1 MKIFKV
7 SVSAVM
13 LLISLLLSACSK
25 SPVDRSQIRSQSQVS
40 PANPQPLDI
49 YYFYEELCASCEASP
64 EGSLAQFTA
73 IAERALEEVR
83 GAYPYTLH
91 TINIYNSGSR
101 SLFER
106 ICAEAALD
114 TSRIELPILV
124 SGARSYVGLSEIEDG
139 LRELYLSSGETAFGL
154 LYTAVF
160 ADPARPAF
168 VYFYRLDCDECAATT
183 PLIDAVA
190 QSAFTAIRLNTRAP
204 GNNRE
209 RIYAFFDA
217 YNVPDDRRMVPIIFL
232 HDTYLAGEDEIRSY
246 FSTHTLP

>member
-7 SVSAVM
+7 SVNAVM
-13 LLISLLLSACSK
+13 LLISLLLTTCSK
-25 SPVDRSQIRSQSQVS
+25 PPVDRSQSQGS

-64 EGSLAQFTA
+64 EGSLAQFIAT
-73 IAERALEEVR
+73 AERALEEVR

-101 SLFER
+101 PLFER

-114 TSRIELPILV
+114 TNRIELPILI
-124 SGARSYVGLSEIEDG
+124 SGGRSFIGFSEIEDG
-139 LRELYLSSGETAFGL
+139 LRELYLSSGEAAFGPL
-154 LYTAVF
+154 HTVAF
-160 ADPARPAF
+160 ADPARQTF
-168 VYFYRLDCDECAATT
+168 VYFYRLDCDECAATS
-183 PLIDAVA
+183 PLIDAA
-190 QSAFTAIRLNTRAP
+190 SQSAFTVIRLNTRAP

-217 YNVPDDRRMVPIIFL
+217 YNVPDDRRMVPSIFL
-232 HDTYLAGEDEIRSY
+232 PDTYLSGEDEIRSY